1 MVVSGIEKNGY
12 TYTGSPITVKSLALR
27 RGKTT
32 LKNGVDYTVQY
43 KNNKN
48 IGTATVKI
56 TGKGNYRGS
65 VSKTFAIKAGKG
77 KIYKV
82 AQKACLAI

>member
-1 MVVSGIEKNGY
+1 MVWI
-12 TYTGSPITVKSLALR
+12 
-27 RGKTT
+27 
-32 LKNGVDYTVQY
+32 TVQY

-56 TGKGNYRGS
+56 TGKGNYRAPS
-65 VSKTFAIKAGKG
+65 ARHLLSAGKG

-82 AQKACLAI
+82 AQKGVWLSEI